1 MILLDTHVFVWYLAG
16 DPKLGT
22 RARARIDRALERNEL
37 FASAVSFW
45 ELGMLIA
52 KQRLALDSTVTA
64 FRALALDQGIVEQ
77 SLSGE
82 IAIAA
87 SELPD
92 AHGDPADR
100 FLVAAAIER
109 GLALVTADVTLL
121 GWKLR
126 GFRVIDA
133 TT

>member
-1 MILLDTHVFVWYLAG
+1 
-16 DPKLGT
+16 
-22 RARARIDRALERNEL
+22 
-37 FASAVSFW
+37 
-45 ELGMLIA
+45 MLIA